1 MTLTAYVQ
9 FLTLRALAHHIFHL
23 ALDQGA
29 MILSRHIGNDLPEK
43 ETVSKPTLPLS
54 LSLLLLTILVV

>member
-29 MILSRHIGNDLPEK
+29 MILSRHIGNDLSEK
-43 ETVSKPTLPLS
+43 ELVSKPTLPLS